1 MYAEATEK
9 SKYMPCYDSSFEN
22 VLSNNIKAIK
32 QICYSIIPLLIK
44 IQTKRFYVALDTQP
58 INYL

>member
-32 QICYSIIPLLIK
+32 QMLFHHSV
-44 IQTKRFYVALDTQP
+44 T
-58 INYL
+58 N